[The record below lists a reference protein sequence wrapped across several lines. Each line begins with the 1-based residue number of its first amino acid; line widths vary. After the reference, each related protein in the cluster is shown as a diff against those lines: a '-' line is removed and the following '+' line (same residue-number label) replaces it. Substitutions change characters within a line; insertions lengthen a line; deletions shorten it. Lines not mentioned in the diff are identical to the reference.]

1 MYNWNPPRFKAG
13 IKCYFTCALSF
24 PAGGTRQQRQRAA
37 GLILPS
43 PPPSFIIILF
53 MFQKASSAK
62 TLSNTLMEPP
72 QCLLPLLFPPSLVW
86 KTLENLCYE
95 KSVMLTKINC
105 TFELLCL
112 SLHVVERV
120 LKKKNKTNL
129 YFHLDRAKLMWG
141 GGGNVYKTLAPY
153 PESQPMER
161 RVV

>member
-1 MYNWNPPRFKAG
+1 MNTIWEKPEGSNV
-13 IKCYFTCALSF
+13 IFTCALSF
-24 PAGGTRQQRQRAA
+24 PAGGTRQQKQRAA

-43 PPPSFIIILF
+43 PQPSFIIIVF
-53 MFQKASSAK
+53 MFQKASSAR

-86 KTLENLCYE
+86 KTLESLCYE
-95 KSVMLTKINC
+95 KRVMLTKMNC
-105 TFELLCL
+105 TFELSCL
-112 SLHVVERV
+112 SLHVVES
-120 LKKKNKTNL
+120 LEEEKEKNL
-129 YFHLDRAKLMWG
+129 YFHLDPTKLMWG